1 MQRWW
6 DEAGISRRVHLPA
19 WMGGRRQQQQP
30 QEFLE
35 CVSRRWQPSAA
46 SHEMP
51 PLLRR
56 PSLPTL
62 WQEASRV
69 VGASSLAHDP
79 PSACGGTP
87 CVSASP
93 SLPTRPWAASSAG
106 CVRNSASHGGVPFV
120 PRRSLPTIHHQES
133 LRGFA
138 ASPRSPP
145 PSLSLGATLVMPL
158 VSRATLLPRH
168 HFDSAMDDL
177 DECCEEHQRARS
189 ALRGLHPFSRRP
201 WSARP
206 WTAVGGPRVLTA
218 LCKISRDYFYF
229 FYLK

>member
-35 CVSRRWQPSAA
+35 RVSRRWQPSAA

-189 ALRGLHPFSRRP
+189 ALRGPHPFSRRP

-206 WTAVGGPRVLTA
+206 WTAVAGIDSV
-218 LCKISRDYFYF
+218 
-229 FYLK
+229 

>member
-206 WTAVGGPRVLTA
+206 WTAVAG
-218 LCKISRDYFYF
+218 Y
-229 FYLK
+229 